1 MSQPP
6 KSTILAPRARWVS
19 LRMVFWVMYG
29 LCGRGKS
36 PIIAEAPYR
45 TGVPLFAEALV
56 GAAHVGGAQRHQPA
70 GGRVETPGFMRGEPV
85 ALLVTDDRHDRTIIG
100 APQLAGAMDGI
111 EPGVGQRIGFQC
123 RNDAPQR
130 LLAEGLHV
138 LEAQDHAHAALGI
151 ADHCDRVMAGATLVI
166 DAANATAGA
175 LAPPRRIRR
184 HDVAD
189 PVVAGLLR

>member
-36 PIIAEAPYR
+36 AIIAEAPRR

-70 GGRVETPGFMRGEPV
+70 GGGFETPGFTRGKPV
-85 ALLVTDDRHDRTIIG
+85 ALLVPHDRHDRTIVG
-100 APQLAGAMDGI
+100 TAQLAGAMDGI
-111 EPGVGQRIGFQC
+111 EPGVGQRIGLEC
-123 RNDAPQR
+123 GNDAPQR
-130 LLAEGLHV
+130 FLAEGLHV
-138 LEAQDHAHAALGI
+138 LEAEDHAHAALGI
-151 ADHCDRVMAGATLVI
+151 ADHRDRVMAGTALVI
-166 DAANATAGA
+166 DAADATAGV
-175 LAPPRRIRR
+175 LAP
-184 HDVAD
+184 A
-189 PVVAGLLR
+189 